1 MTILAGYAHTP
12 EGEAALD
19 HAIALAQ
26 KDGQELM
33 VFDLDSTSTAADRT
47 FTPPTEFE
55 PARRLVQS
63 GIFHRWLARSDRTDD
78 APDELLDSAQEHS
91 ASLIVIGIRSRSR
104 VGKFFLGSNAQR
116 IILGAHVPV
125 LAVKAAHHEL

>member
-26 KDGQELM
+26 KDGLELT
-33 VFDLDSTSTAADRT
+33 VFDLDSTTSDADRK
-47 FTPPTEFE
+47 FTPPTESA
-55 PARRLVQS
+55 PARKLVES
-63 GIFHRWLARSDRTDD
+63 GIFHRWLARSERSDD
-78 APDELLDSAQEHS
+78 APDELLDSAQEHA

-116 IILGAHVPV
+116 IILGSHVPV
-125 LAVKAAHHEL
+125 LAVKAAHHES